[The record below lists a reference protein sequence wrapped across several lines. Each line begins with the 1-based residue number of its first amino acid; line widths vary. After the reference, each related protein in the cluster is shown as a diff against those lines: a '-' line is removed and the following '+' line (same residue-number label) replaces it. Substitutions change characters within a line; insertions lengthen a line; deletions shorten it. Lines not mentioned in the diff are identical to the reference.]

1 MSLFHVHINGRDIL
15 FCHIPKTGGTSI
27 RRDRQVGRGRR
38 YTPNH
43 AWLEFPAIAFVRNP
57 YDRMESLWR
66 DWRYARERTELDL
79 TGFLR
84 SLRMDSRRRID
95 DPNTAEHHA
104 AAMVD
109 PVHGMGAI
117 GDAALGRYETFDE
130 DWQRFCDFHGI
141 RCPPLPRHRSTADYP
156 RAQWTP
162 EAVGWVNGHHTE
174 DFERF
179 GYERRA
185 G

>member
-1 MSLFHVHINGRDIL
+1 MSLFHVRLGDRDIL

-38 YTPNH
+38 YTPDP
-43 AWLEFPAIAFVRNP
+43 AWLDFPAIAFVRDP

-66 DWRYARERTELDL
+66 DWRFRRERTELDL

-84 SLRMDSRRRID
+84 SLEMNRRRID

-109 PVHGMGAI
+109 PVHGLAI
-117 GDAALGRYETFDE
+117 CAELGVIGRYESLWQDF
-130 DWQRFCDFHGI
+130 QRFCLAHDI
-141 RCPPLPRHRSTADYP
+141 SPAPLPRHRSTAEHP
-156 RAQWTP
+156 RAQWTD
-162 EAVGWVNGHHTE
+162 EAVAWVNRNHNE

-179 GYERRA
+179 GYERR
-185 G
+185 GV